1 MPRQDFLIYLKR
13 SFSKIARFP
22 RNKHNR
28 RKIRKMDNWSS
39 GKQKFLPYLMPP
51 DAGFEPLREEK
62 YPDFVHQPSSEISE
76 DLAHDVAW
84 AFNKLE
90 SEGFFYRHWVVVQGK
105 HVLTPV
111 SRTLVGN
118 PGMTY
123 RYLGL
128 RIFALPWT
136 FEDRKELSEVEKAC
150 SIIGRLNQ
158 YLKATSCA
166 ILKERQV
173 DVPIQNT
180 KMAKR
185 TDEGTGSTLE
195 SKDTNVED
203 IEERSTERLRDHS
216 ENNVRTGEDSEQ
228 GNGPRGEVQG
238 SGDSINAPGDSSM
251 ISSGSGSGDAPK
263 EDIYR
268 NKRKRQETRA
278 KTMDEGTDFNVALIN
293 YMDPLNPELSL
304 KPEPYYDL
312 GPLAVPWHMDGN
324 LVRGSTVAVYSYIC
338 ESAYGAEKSRNWMI
352 GINKPWDEVTPALA
366 APLAS
371 GDAYFMLADLNDTH
385 RHCVIAGDQ
394 PRFASTHRVVDSGHG
409 TLAYIQ
415 ARCQSALENIIYESV
430 EGGEQGSDGK
440 PALRSL
446 DSAALQL
453 AEEVHNEV
461 EFEWLRQFWMQG
473 SHHATERSFWIKP
486 MEDLEHSWE
495 CMEHMTKLAIE
506 ASMNVE
512 SCQEAARIIRDILP
526 FIENRER
533 QRCICLNRY
542 SGDALLS
549 IKPDRLPLYR
559 PTWDDSDLS
568 RPLPFTLTK
577 VI

>member
-1 MPRQDFLIYLKR
+1 MQ
-13 SFSKIARFP
+13 
-22 RNKHNR
+22 
-28 RKIRKMDNWSS
+28 
-39 GKQKFLPYLMPP
+39 
-51 DAGFEPLREEK
+51 REEK

-216 ENNVRTGEDSEQ
+216 ENHVRTGEDSEQ
-228 GNGPRGEVQG
+228 GNGPRGGQG

-251 ISSGSGSGDAPK
+251 ISSGSGSGDEPK
-263 EDIYR
+263 EDLYR

-278 KTMDEGTDFNVALIN
+278 KTIDEGTDFNVALIN

-338 ESAYGAEKSRNWMI
+338 ESAYGAEKSRDWMI
-352 GINKPWDEVTPALA
+352 GISKPWDEVTPALA

-394 PRFASTHRVVDSGHG
+394 PRFASTHRVVD
-409 TLAYIQ
+409 
-415 ARCQSALENIIYESV
+415 
-430 EGGEQGSDGK
+430 
-440 PALRSL
+440 
-446 DSAALQL
+446 
-453 AEEVHNEV
+453 V

-473 SHHATERSFWIKP
+473 SRHATERSFWIKP

-495 CMEHMTKLAIE
+495 CGAYADH
-506 ASMNVE
+506 
-512 SCQEAARIIRDILP
+512 P
-526 FIENRER
+526 
-533 QRCICLNRY
+533 
-542 SGDALLS
+542 
-549 IKPDRLPLYR
+549 
-559 PTWDDSDLS
+559 
-568 RPLPFTLTK
+568 
-577 VI
+577 